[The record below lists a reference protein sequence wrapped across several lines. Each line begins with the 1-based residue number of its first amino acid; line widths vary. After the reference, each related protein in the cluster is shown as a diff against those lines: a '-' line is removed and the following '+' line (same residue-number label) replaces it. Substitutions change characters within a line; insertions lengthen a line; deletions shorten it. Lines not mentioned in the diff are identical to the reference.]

1 MFSELTKAIGSMS
14 DLHFTPSIRKTSY
27 LMSQSVPN
35 TLALEANNASSITSG
50 SFYVGIDL
58 ENYVASSKDTI
69 FAGWNSNTDDIYFIG
84 NYNTSQS
91 VAPNY
96 NLNYSGAALPTAT
109 IRYDAYAHYDSLIIF
124 DRGTA
129 YVQY

>member
-1 MFSELTKAIGSMS
+1 MS
-14 DLHFTPSIRKTSY
+14 DLHYTPSIRKS
-27 LMSQSVPN
+27 SKCFAN
-35 TLALEANNASSITSG
+35 TDALEANNASPITSG

-58 ENYVASSKDTI
+58 ENYVAAPKNTI

-84 NYNTSQS
+84 NYNTNTS

-96 NLNYSGAALPTAT
+96 NLNFTFPNVALPTAT